1 LFDGSVICDLSFV
14 ILIAHMTDIEPKRV
28 GIIGAGYISAVYLK
42 SNFPQFKIVACADA
56 IPENA
61 DARAKEFGIRAMSVN
76 DLFSDPSIEVVL
88 NLTIPQS
95 HVPVSKA
102 AVEAGKHVYS
112 EKPLGLSREE
122 AQTLLDVAAEKGFR
136 VGSAPDTFLGGGH
149 QTARK
154 LVDAG
159 AIGQPIG
166 GAAFFMYGGP
176 ESWHPNPEFLYQKG
190 AGPVYDM
197 GPYYVTALVNLLGP
211 VKNVLSIGKNTL
223 PKRKIGSGP
232 RQGTEFTVEVLTYVT
247 AILEFHSGAAV
258 SFTVSFDVTG
268 HTHPPIEIYGTAGS
282 LQIPDP
288 NFFGGNVRL
297 IRSRGQWADVA
308 HTHSYGDG
316 NYRGIGLADM
326 AAAMA
331 TGTPHRASGNLA
343 FHVLEVLQ
351 AIVTKAAGDTS
362 FEIKSTC
369 ERPRPLT
376 AIRPV
381 PDFR

>member
-1 LFDGSVICDLSFV
+1 
-14 ILIAHMTDIEPKRV
+14 MTNIEPKRV

-42 SNFPQFKIVACADA
+42 SNFPQFKIVACADT

-61 DARAKEFGIRAMSVN
+61 NTRAKEFGIRAMSVN
-76 DLFSDPSIEVVL
+76 DLLADPSIEIIL

-95 HVPVSKA
+95 HVPVSRA
-102 AVEAGKHVYS
+102 AIDAGKHVYC

-122 AQTLLDVAAEKGFR
+122 AQTLLDAAAEKEVR

-149 QTARK
+149 QTVRK
-154 LVDAG
+154 LVDEG

-176 ESWHPNPEFLYQKG
+176 ESWHPNPEFLYQRG

-197 GPYYVTALVNLLGP
+197 GPYYVTTLVNLLGP
-211 VKNVLSIGKNTL
+211 VKNVLSVGRNTQ

-232 RQGTEFTVEVLTYVT
+232 RQGTEFTVEVLTYVS

-258 SFTVSFDVTG
+258 TFTVSFDVAG
-268 HTHPPIEIYGTAGS
+268 HSHPPIEIYGTAGS

-288 NFFGGNVRL
+288 NFFGGNIRL
-297 IRSRGQWADVA
+297 IRDGGKWADVA
-308 HTHSYGDG
+308 HTHSYGDA

-331 TGTPHRASGNLA
+331 TGTPHRASGALA
-343 FHVLEVLQ
+343 YHVLEVLQ

-362 FEIKSTC
+362 FEIRSTC
-369 ERPRPLT
+369 ERPKPLG

-381 PDFR
+381 PDFG

>member
-1 LFDGSVICDLSFV
+1 
-14 ILIAHMTDIEPKRV
+14 MTDIEPKRV

-61 DARAKEFGIRAMSVN
+61 NARAKEFGLRAMSVN
-76 DLFSDPSIEVVL
+76 DLFADPSIEVVL

-102 AVEAGKHVYS
+102 AIDAGKHVYS

-122 AQTLLDVAAEKGFR
+122 AQTLLDAAAEKGLR

-197 GPYYVTALVNLLGP
+197 GPYYVTTLVNLLGP
-211 VKNVLSIGKNTL
+211 VKNVLSIGKNTR

-232 RQGTEFTVEVLTYVT
+232 RQGTEFTVEVLTYVS
-247 AILEFHSGAAV
+247 AILEFHSGAAIT
-258 SFTVSFDVTG
+258 FTVSFDVTG
-268 HTHPPIEIYGTAGS
+268 HSHPPIEIYGTAGS

-288 NFFGGNVRL
+288 NFFGGSVRL
-297 IRSRGQWADVA
+297 IRTGGQWADVA

-331 TGTPHRASGNLA
+331 TETPHRASGNLA

-351 AIVTKAAGDTS
+351 AIVSKAAGDTS

-376 AIRPV
+376 SIRPI